1 MKTLFDVIWG
11 FILAFLVIFGIAFV
25 LNIYDALRELF
36 RGGKHEDRDY
46 RD

>member
-1 MKTLFDVIWG
+1 MFDVLNGIVLS
-11 FILAFLVIFGIAFV
+11 ILIIFGIAFA

-36 RGGKHEDRDY
+36 RGKKHEDRDY